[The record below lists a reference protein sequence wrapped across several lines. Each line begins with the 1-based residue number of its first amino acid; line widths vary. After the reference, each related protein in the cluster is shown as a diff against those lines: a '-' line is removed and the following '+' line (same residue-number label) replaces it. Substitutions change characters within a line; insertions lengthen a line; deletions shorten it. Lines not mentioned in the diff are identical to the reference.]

1 MHEIEP
7 YYKWRDDYIA
17 AEDERSPFYETQYN
31 EFEFDK
37 QVYNYLLHPQWD
49 SFGSSTLYL
58 KVIYADYDLGFTIIE
73 LIGEWNDAI
82 DNDIMLLKREILE
95 LMIDEGINH
104 FILLG
109 ENVLN
114 FHTSDDSYY
123 EEWFQ
128 EVEDGWIAGINFRE
142 HVLEEFKQS
151 NIDYYINFGGGLE
164 HLNWRALKPVQLFQ
178 KVQEQLQ
185 KRLN

>member
-7 YYKWRDDYIA
+7 YYRWRDDYVA
-17 AEDERSPFYETQYN
+17 SEDERSPFYETQYN

-49 SFGSSTLYL
+49 SFGSNTLYL

-95 LMIDEGINH
+95 LMMDEGINH

-164 HLNWRALKPVQLFQ
+164 NINWRALKPVQLFQ
-178 KVQEQLQ
+178 RVQDQLQ